1 MTIEN
6 LLDQPFVYW
15 MSSGAQ
21 DGDIVLASRIRLARN
36 LEGIP
41 FPQRANGEQ
50 LSQVVSQL
58 KNSLCDL
65 NFCDLDSN
73 GQPEYMFIDLEK
85 LPLLERLV
93 LVEKHIISPDH
104 AREAGNRALIV
115 KHDTTVSIMVNEEDH
130 LRIQCLMPG
139 LNLAEA
145 FTCANQVDDIIES
158 KHTLAFNEELG
169 YLTSCPT
176 NLGTGLRASVMV
188 HLPALVLT
196 GQINRIV
203 NAVTQLG
210 LTVRGLYGEGTEA
223 VGNIFQVSNQLT
235 LGFTEQEIIDNLYS
249 VVKQVVDHERTARGG
264 LYAEATDMLVDKVWR
279 SYGILKYA
287 RSISGQEALALLSD
301 VRMGYELGI
310 INEVSDCNFN
320 ELMVA
325 TRPNFLQKMSARP
338 ELSDNERK
346 NLRAQIIRDKFTR
359 EGN

>member
-6 LLDQPFVYW
+6 LLNQPFVYW

-41 FPQRANGEQ
+41 FPQRANAEQ
-50 LSQVVSQL
+50 LSQIVAQVKQ
-58 KNSLCDL
+58 SLCDL
-65 NFCDLDSN
+65 NID
-73 GQPEYMFIDLEK
+73 GQPEYMFLDLEK

-93 LVEKHIISPDH
+93 LVEKHIISPNH
-104 AREAGNRALIV
+104 AREAGNRALII
-115 KHDTTVSIMVNEEDH
+115 KQDTTVSIMVNEEDH

-139 LNLAEA
+139 LNLMEA
-145 FTCANQVDDIIES
+145 FASANQVDDIIEN
-158 KHTLAFNEELG
+158 KHTIAFNEELG

-223 VGNIFQVSNQLT
+223 VGNIFQISNQLT

-264 LYAEATDMLVDKVWR
+264 LYAETTDMLADRVWR

-287 RSISGQEALALLSD
+287 RSMSGQEALSLLSD
-301 VRMGYELGI
+301 VRMGYELEI
-310 INEVSDCNFN
+310 IKDVPECNFN
-320 ELMVA
+320 ELMVI
-325 TRPNFLQKMSARP
+325 TRPNFLQKMSCRP
-338 ELSDNERK
+338 ELSGNDRK
-346 NLRAQIIRDKFTR
+346 KLRAQIIRDKFLK
-359 EGN
+359 EEK

>member
-6 LLDQPFVYW
+6 LLNQPFVYW

-21 DGDIVLASRIRLARN
+21 DGDVVLASRIRLARN

-41 FPQRANGEQ
+41 FPQRANEEQ
-50 LSQVVSQL
+50 LSQVVAQL

-65 NFCDLDSN
+65 STEGQLD
-73 GQPEYMFIDLEK
+73 YMFIDLEK

-93 LVEKHIISPDH
+93 LVEKHIISPNH

-115 KHDTTVSIMVNEEDH
+115 KNDTTVSIMVNEEDH

-139 LNLAEA
+139 LNLIEA
-145 FTCANQVDDIIES
+145 FSSANEVDDIIEA
-158 KHTLAFNEELG
+158 KHNVAFNEQLG

-188 HLPALVLT
+188 HLPALVLA

-223 VGNIFQVSNQLT
+223 VGNIFQISNQLT

-264 LYAEATDMLVDKVWR
+264 LYAEATDMLTDRVWR

-287 RSISGQEALALLSD
+287 RSLSGQEALNMLSD
-301 VRMGYELGI
+301 VRMGCELGI
-310 INEVSDCNFN
+310 IDEIQNCNFN
-320 ELMVA
+320 ELMVI
-325 TRPNFLQKMSARP
+325 TRPNFLEKMSDRT
-338 ELSDNERK
+338 ELTSNERK
-346 NLRAQIIRDKFTR
+346 LLRAQMIREKLAK
-359 EGN
+359 EGK

>member
-1 MTIEN
+1 MTVKD
-6 LLDQPFVYW
+6 LLDRPFVHW

-50 LSQVVSQL
+50 LCRVVSQL
-58 KNSLCDL
+58 KDSLNDL
-65 NFCDLDSN
+65 NCGKESAYL
-73 GQPEYMFIDLEK
+73 FIDLENI
-85 LPLLERLV
+85 PLLERLV

-104 AREAGNRALIV
+104 AREAANRALVV
-115 KHDTTVSIMVNEEDH
+115 KQDTTVSIMVNEEDH

-139 LNLAEA
+139 LNLVHA
-145 FTCANQVDDIIES
+145 FTNANQVDDIIEN
-158 KHTLAFNEELG
+158 KHTLAFNEDLG

-196 GQINRIV
+196 GQINRII
-203 NAVTQLG
+203 NAVIQLG

-223 VGNIFQVSNQLT
+223 VGNIFQISNQLT

-249 VVKQVVDHERTARGG
+249 VAKQVVDHERSARGG
-264 LYAEATDMLVDKVWR
+264 LYADTTDMLADRVWR
-279 SYGILKYA
+279 SYGTLKYA
-287 RSISGQEALALLSD
+287 RSISSQEALSLLSD

-310 INEVSDCNFN
+310 IKEEPNCNFN

-325 TRPNFLQKMSARP
+325 TRPNYLQKISGQP
-338 ELSDNERK
+338 ELSSNERK
-346 NLRAQIIRDKFTR
+346 RLRAKIIREKLTK
-359 EGN
+359 

>member
-15 MSSGAQ
+15 MSLGAQ

-41 FPQRANGEQ
+41 FPQRAKEEQ
-50 LSQVVSQL
+50 LVEVVAQL
-58 KNSLCDL
+58 KESFGDL
-65 NFCDLDSN
+65 NTNSQN
-73 GQPEYMFIDLEK
+73 EYMFIDLEK

-93 LVEKHIISPDH
+93 LVEKHIISPNH
-104 AREAGNRALIV
+104 AREAGSRALIV
-115 KHDTTVSIMVNEEDH
+115 KKDTTVSVMVNEEDH

-139 LNLAEA
+139 LNLKEA
-145 FTCANQVDDIIES
+145 FSSANEVDDIIER
-158 KHTLAFNEELG
+158 KHTIAFNEQLG

-188 HLPALVLT
+188 HLPALVLA

-223 VGNIFQVSNQLT
+223 VGNIFQISNQLT

-264 LYAEATDMLVDKVWR
+264 LYAETTDMLTDRVWR

-287 RSISGQEALALLSD
+287 RSLSDQEALSMLSD
-301 VRMGYELGI
+301 VRMGCELGI
-310 INEVSDCNFN
+310 INDAPDCNFN
-320 ELMVA
+320 ELMVI
-325 TRPNFLQKMSARP
+325 TRPNFLQKMSYRP
-338 ELSDNERK
+338 NLSGIERK
-346 NLRAQIIRDKFTR
+346 RLRAQVIREQLTR
-359 EGN
+359 EEK

>member
-1 MTIEN
+1 MTIES
-6 LLDQPFVYW
+6 LLDKPFVYW
-15 MSSGAQ
+15 MSSSAQ

-41 FPQRANGEQ
+41 FPQRANTEQ
-50 LSQVVSQL
+50 LFQVVTEL
-58 KNSLCDL
+58 KKSLADL
-65 NFCDLDSN
+65 NTN
-73 GQPEYMFIDLEK
+73 GQSEFMFIDLEK

-93 LVEKHIISPDH
+93 LVEKHIISPNH
-104 AREAGNRALIV
+104 AREAENRALIV
-115 KHDTTVSIMVNEEDH
+115 KRDTTVSIMLNEEDH

-139 LNLAEA
+139 LNLVEA
-145 FTCANQVDDIIES
+145 FTSANEVDDIIEA
-158 KHTLAFNEELG
+158 KHTIAFNEQLG

-223 VGNIFQVSNQLT
+223 VGNIFQISNQLT

-264 LYAEATDMLVDKVWR
+264 LYAETTDMLTDKVWR

-287 RSISGQEALALLSD
+287 RSLSGQEALSLLSD
-301 VRMGYELGI
+301 VRMGCELGI
-310 INEVSDCNFN
+310 ITEVPDCNFN
-320 ELMVA
+320 ELMVI
-325 TRPNFLQKMSARP
+325 TRPNFLQKMSYRS
-338 ELSDNERK
+338 ELSSSERK
-346 NLRAQIIRDKFTR
+346 RLRAQVIREKFIK
-359 EGN
+359 EGK